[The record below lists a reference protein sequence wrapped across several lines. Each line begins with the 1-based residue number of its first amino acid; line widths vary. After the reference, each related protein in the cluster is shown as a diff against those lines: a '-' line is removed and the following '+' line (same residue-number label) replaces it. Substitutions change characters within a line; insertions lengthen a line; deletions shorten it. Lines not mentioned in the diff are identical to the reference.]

1 MTNFILKTFMKDYSD
16 NKDSATRKKA
26 GFLSSTVGIVCNII
40 LFVSKFIIGTIA
52 NSVAIISDAFNNLT
66 DCLSCIITMFGYN
79 LASKPADKEH
89 PFGHGRMEYF
99 TSLIIA
105 VFIII
110 VGFEFFKTSLSRILN
125 KENIDVTYFTIIV
138 LVLSILLKFWMY
150 LFNKKMSTIFNNQAM
165 MATSYDSLSD
175 AMTTSITLIGSII
188 SLFTSFPIDGVI
200 GLIVSGLIIKTA
212 ISIIKDTLDELL
224 GKPADKETTQQLL
237 DIVMSHQGILGVH
250 DLMIHNYGPN
260 NMIASLHAEVDA
272 KQNVLEA
279 HDTIDNIEK
288 EIFEKMK
295 IMTTIHL
302 DPIETDNIQLNQYK
316 TIVSKVL
323 NEIDPELSFH
333 DFRMVVGQT
342 HTNLI
347 FDVII
352 SDKYRDKNQ
361 MLKEKIDEQLKLIDN
376 KLETVITFDS
386 QF

>member
-125 KENIDVTYFTIIV
+125 KEDIDVTYFTIIV

-150 LFNKKMSTIFNNQAM
+150 LFNKKMATIFNNQAM

-316 TIVSKVL
+316 TIVRKVL

-352 SDKYRDKNQ
+352 SDKYRDRNQ

>member
-125 KENIDVTYFTIIV
+125 KEDIDVTYFTIIV

-316 TIVSKVL
+316 TIVRKVL

-352 SDKYRDKNQ
+352 SDKYHDKNQ

>member
-110 VGFEFFKTSLSRILN
+110 VGFEFFKTSLSRIFN
-125 KENIDVTYFTIIV
+125 KEDIDVTYFTIIV

-352 SDKYRDKNQ
+352 SDKYHDKNQ

>member
-110 VGFEFFKTSLSRILN
+110 VGFEFFKTSLSRIFN
-125 KENIDVTYFTIIV
+125 KEDIDVTYFTIIV

-260 NMIASLHAEVDA
+260 KMIASLHAEVDA

>member
-110 VGFEFFKTSLSRILN
+110 VGFEFFKTSLSRIFN
-125 KENIDVTYFTIIV
+125 KEDIDVTYFTIIV

-288 EIFEKMK
+288 EIFEKMN

>member
-1 MTNFILKTFMKDYSD
+1 
-16 NKDSATRKKA
+16 
-26 GFLSSTVGIVCNII
+26 
-40 LFVSKFIIGTIA
+40 
-52 NSVAIISDAFNNLT
+52 
-66 DCLSCIITMFGYN
+66 MFGYN

-110 VGFEFFKTSLSRILN
+110 VGFEFFKTSLSRIFN
-125 KENIDVTYFTIIV
+125 KEDIDVTYFTIIV

-188 SLFTSFPIDGVI
+188 SLFTDFPIDGVI

-302 DPIETDNIQLNQYK
+302 DPIETDNIQLNQ
-316 TIVSKVL
+316 VSKVL

>member
-110 VGFEFFKTSLSRILN
+110 VGFEFFKTSLSRIFN
-125 KENIDVTYFTIIV
+125 KEDIDVTYFTIIV

-188 SLFTSFPIDGVI
+188 SLFTDFPIDGVI

-295 IMTTIHL
+295 IMNTIHL

>member
-125 KENIDVTYFTIIV
+125 KEDIDVTYFTIIV

>member
-110 VGFEFFKTSLSRILN
+110 VGFEFFKTSLSRIFN
-125 KENIDVTYFTIIV
+125 KEEMDVTYFTIIV

-316 TIVSKVL
+316 KIVSKVL

>member
-66 DCLSCIITMFGYN
+66 DCLICIITMFGYN

-110 VGFEFFKTSLSRILN
+110 VGFEFFKTSLSRIFN
-125 KENIDVTYFTIIV
+125 KEDIDVTYFTIIV

>member
-150 LFNKKMSTIFNNQAM
+150 LFNKKMATIFNNQAM

-352 SDKYRDKNQ
+352 SDKYHDKNQ

>member
-110 VGFEFFKTSLSRILN
+110 VGFEFFKTSLSRIFN
-125 KENIDVTYFTIIV
+125 KEEMDVTYFTIIV

-188 SLFTSFPIDGVI
+188 SLFTDFPIDGVI

-347 FDVII
+347 FDVIS

>member
-110 VGFEFFKTSLSRILN
+110 VGFEFFKTSLSRIFN
-125 KENIDVTYFTIIV
+125 KEDIDVTYFTIIV

-316 TIVSKVL
+316 KIVSKVL

-352 SDKYRDKNQ
+352 SDKYRDRNQ

>member
-110 VGFEFFKTSLSRILN
+110 VGFEFFKTSLSRIFN
-125 KENIDVTYFTIIV
+125 KEDIDVTYFTIIV

-188 SLFTSFPIDGVI
+188 SLFTDFPIDGVI

>member
-110 VGFEFFKTSLSRILN
+110 VGFEFFKTSLSRIFN
-125 KENIDVTYFTIIV
+125 KEDIDVTYFTIIV

-150 LFNKKMSTIFNNQAM
+150 LFNKKMATIFNNQAM

>member
-110 VGFEFFKTSLSRILN
+110 VGFEFFKTSLSRIFN
-125 KENIDVTYFTIIV
+125 KEDIDVTYFTIIV

-150 LFNKKMSTIFNNQAM
+150 LFNKKMATIFNNQAM

-188 SLFTSFPIDGVI
+188 SLFTNFPIDGVI

>member
-52 NSVAIISDAFNNLT
+52 NSVAIISAAFNNLT

-110 VGFEFFKTSLSRILN
+110 VGFEFFKTSLSRIFN
-125 KENIDVTYFTIIV
+125 KEDIDVTYFTIIV

-316 TIVSKVL
+316 KIVSKVL

>member
-110 VGFEFFKTSLSRILN
+110 VGFEFFKTSLSRIFN
-125 KENIDVTYFTIIV
+125 KEDIDVTYFTIIV

-175 AMTTSITLIGSII
+175 AMTTSITLIVSII
-188 SLFTSFPIDGVI
+188 SLFTDFPIDGVI

>member
-1 MTNFILKTFMKDYSD
+1 
-16 NKDSATRKKA
+16 
-26 GFLSSTVGIVCNII
+26 
-40 LFVSKFIIGTIA
+40 
-52 NSVAIISDAFNNLT
+52 
-66 DCLSCIITMFGYN
+66 MFGYN

-110 VGFEFFKTSLSRILN
+110 VGFEFFKTSLSRIFN
-125 KENIDVTYFTIIV
+125 KEDIDVTYFTIIV

-175 AMTTSITLIGSII
+175 AITTSITLIGSII

>member
-110 VGFEFFKTSLSRILN
+110 VGFEFFKTSLSRIFN
-125 KENIDVTYFTIIV
+125 KEDIDVTYFTIIV

-316 TIVSKVL
+316 TIVRKVL

>member
-110 VGFEFFKTSLSRILN
+110 VGFQFFKTSLSRIFS
-125 KENIDVTYFTIIV
+125 KEEMHVTYFTIIV

>member
-110 VGFEFFKTSLSRILN
+110 VGFEFFKTSLSRIFN

-150 LFNKKMSTIFNNQAM
+150 LFNKKMATIFNNQAM

-188 SLFTSFPIDGVI
+188 SLFTDFPIDGVI

-316 TIVSKVL
+316 KIVSKVL

>member
-150 LFNKKMSTIFNNQAM
+150 LFNKKMATIFNNQAM

-352 SDKYRDKNQ
+352 SDKYRDRNQ

>member
-110 VGFEFFKTSLSRILN
+110 VGFEFFKTSLSRIFN
-125 KENIDVTYFTIIV
+125 KEDIDVTYFTIIV

-188 SLFTSFPIDGVI
+188 SLFTSFP
-200 GLIVSGLIIKTA
+200 IVSGLIIKTA

>member
-110 VGFEFFKTSLSRILN
+110 VGFEFFKTSLSRIFN
-125 KENIDVTYFTIIV
+125 KEDIDVTYFTIIV

-175 AMTTSITLIGSII
+175 AITTSITLIGSII

>member
-110 VGFEFFKTSLSRILN
+110 VGFEFFKTSLSRIFN
-125 KENIDVTYFTIIV
+125 KEEMDVTYFTIIV

-188 SLFTSFPIDGVI
+188 SLFTDFPIDGVI

-316 TIVSKVL
+316 TIVRKVL

>member
-105 VFIII
+105 IFIII
-110 VGFEFFKTSLSRILN
+110 VGFEFFKTSLSRIFN
-125 KENIDVTYFTIIV
+125 KEDIDVTYFTIIV

>member
-110 VGFEFFKTSLSRILN
+110 VGFEFFKTSLSRIFN
-125 KENIDVTYFTIIV
+125 KEDIDVTYFTIIV

-352 SDKYRDKNQ
+352 SDKYRDRNQ

>member
-110 VGFEFFKTSLSRILN
+110 VGFEFFKTSLSRIFN
-125 KENIDVTYFTIIV
+125 KEDIDVTYFTIIV

-150 LFNKKMSTIFNNQAM
+150 LFNKKMATIFNNQAM

-188 SLFTSFPIDGVI
+188 SLFTDFPIDGVI

>member
-125 KENIDVTYFTIIV
+125 KEDIDVTYFTIIV

-188 SLFTSFPIDGVI
+188 SLFTDFPIDGVI

-352 SDKYRDKNQ
+352 SDKYRDRNQ

>member
-110 VGFEFFKTSLSRILN
+110 VGFEFFKTSLSRIFN
-125 KENIDVTYFTIIV
+125 KEDVTYFTIIV

>member
-110 VGFEFFKTSLSRILN
+110 VGFEFFKTSLSRIFN
-125 KENIDVTYFTIIV
+125 KEDIDVTYFTIIV

-150 LFNKKMSTIFNNQAM
+150 LFNKKMATIFNNQAM

-188 SLFTSFPIDGVI
+188 SLFTDFPIDGVI

-316 TIVSKVL
+316 KIVSKVL

>member
-1 MTNFILKTFMKDYSD
+1 MKDYSD

-110 VGFEFFKTSLSRILN
+110 VGFEFFKTSLSRIFN
-125 KENIDVTYFTIIV
+125 KEDIDVTYFTIIV

>member
-1 MTNFILKTFMKDYSD
+1 
-16 NKDSATRKKA
+16 
-26 GFLSSTVGIVCNII
+26 
-40 LFVSKFIIGTIA
+40 
-52 NSVAIISDAFNNLT
+52 
-66 DCLSCIITMFGYN
+66 
-79 LASKPADKEH
+79 
-89 PFGHGRMEYF
+89 
-99 TSLIIA
+99 
-105 VFIII
+105 
-110 VGFEFFKTSLSRILN
+110 
-125 KENIDVTYFTIIV
+125 
-138 LVLSILLKFWMY
+138 
-150 LFNKKMSTIFNNQAM
+150 
-165 MATSYDSLSD
+165 
-175 AMTTSITLIGSII
+175 
-188 SLFTSFPIDGVI
+188 
-200 GLIVSGLIIKTA
+200 
-212 ISIIKDTLDELL
+212 
-224 GKPADKETTQQLL
+224 
-237 DIVMSHQGILGVH
+237 MSHQGILGVH

-316 TIVSKVL
+316 TIVRKVL

>member
-110 VGFEFFKTSLSRILN
+110 VGFEFFKTSLSRIFN

-150 LFNKKMSTIFNNQAM
+150 LFNKKMATIFNNQAM
-165 MATSYDSLSD
+165 LATSYDSLSD

-316 TIVSKVL
+316 TIVRKVL

>member
-110 VGFEFFKTSLSRILN
+110 VGFEFFKTSLSRIFN

-150 LFNKKMSTIFNNQAM
+150 LFNKKMATIFNNQAM

-188 SLFTSFPIDGVI
+188 SLFTDFPIDGVI

-316 TIVSKVL
+316 IIVSKVL